1 MNGGEIIAAKPTF
14 LAAMTYAAQWG
25 GSINWVPV
33 NKNMI
38 RDLDEMEKRISSK
51 TKLIFLCNPSS
62 TLLPAKRLSDFC
74 STVSDNVTLLNDEA
88 YYDFIEEKNYP

>member
-1 MNGGEIIAAKPTF
+1 
-14 LAAMTYAAQWG
+14 
-25 GSINWVPV
+25 
-33 NKNMI
+33 MI

-62 TLLPAKRLSDFC
+62 TLLPAKRLLVFC
-74 STVSDNVTLLNDEA
+74 NTVSDNVTLLNDEA

>member
-1 MNGGEIIAAKPTF
+1 
-14 LAAMTYAAQWG
+14 
-25 GSINWVPV
+25 
-33 NKNMI
+33 MI

-88 YYDFIEEKNYP
+88 YYDFIEEKNFDD